1 MSARPAQNASPADRA
16 SEVPPDAGNAP
27 RQKGSIPARRLLLAA
42 IPVLLITG
50 LMVLFLEQ
58 MGIDEMR
65 RHIEEAGPLAPLF
78 YILVKALTYVLAPLS
93 SGPIQLFS
101 GALFGVIPGTLYT
114 VIGEVAGGTVSF
126 LIARHLGRPAVR
138 RLVGDE
144 GIRRV
149 DDFVEQLGSW
159 RALIYARLL
168 LFGFYDF
175 ISYAAGFAGPVTLR
189 QYLLVS
195 AIFGTLPSFLFVWA
209 GDYFS
214 QLDSRLLLTLWAL
227 VAAMSALPILI
238 RRALQARRR
247 RRAGG

>member
-1 MSARPAQNASPADRA
+1 MSVKPAQNASPAERA
-16 SEVPPDAGNAP
+16 SEVPQGVKRD
-27 RQKGSIPARRLLLAA
+27 IPARRLLLAA

-65 RHIEEAGPLAPLF
+65 RHIEDAGPLAPLF
-78 YILVKALTYVLAPLS
+78 YILVKALTYVFAPLS

-101 GALFGVIPGTLYT
+101 GALFGVIPGTVYT

-149 DDFVEQLGSW
+149 DSFVEQLGSW

-189 QYLLVS
+189 QYVLVS
-195 AIFGTLPSFLFVWA
+195 AIFGTVPSFLFVWA

-214 QLDSRLLLTLWAL
+214 QLDSRLLLMLWAL
-227 VAAMSALPILI
+227 VAALSALPFLI

-247 RRAGG
+247 RRAEG